1 MNINQSSRQN
11 LNKFIK
17 ENNKNKNTI
26 DNSTIRKNIF
36 NRNNNKID
44 TKKNS
49 LNKKIKSISIDKNIS
64 KKKEEKK
71 KYEIISKKNKETI
84 KEIIVNYTG
93 EDNTT
98 VIMSK
103 SGIKFVIKMF
113 FENKKIEFKLNLVQT
128 EKNKFGIIGDLIEG
142 DLKNFEKLILI
153 LQHKLK

>member
-36 NRNNNKID
+36 NRNINKID

-49 LNKKIKSISIDKNIS
+49 LNKKIKSISIDKNIP

-71 KYEIISKKNKETI
+71 KYEIISKKNNETI

-103 SGIKFVIKMF
+103 SGIKFIIKMF

-128 EKNKFGIIGDLIEG
+128 EKNKCSIIGDLIEG

>member
-49 LNKKIKSISIDKNIS
+49 LKKI
-64 KKKEEKK
+64 
-71 KYEIISKKNKETI
+71 
-84 KEIIVNYTG
+84 
-93 EDNTT
+93 
-98 VIMSK
+98 
-103 SGIKFVIKMF
+103 
-113 FENKKIEFKLNLVQT
+113 L
-128 EKNKFGIIGDLIEG
+128 
-142 DLKNFEKLILI
+142 
-153 LQHKLK
+153 